1 MMPTQLIVTA
11 ENRVIEELKTV
22 VEGFIAQ
29 YQDGDKKSI
38 TVETKMTTPVVF
50 DDIRQLKGILNS
62 YYPKPLSDEEID
74 NGIHQG
80 MMDRTML

>member
-1 MMPTQLIVTA
+1 MPTQLIVTA
-11 ENRVIEELKTV
+11 ENGVIEELKTI

>member
-1 MMPTQLIVTA
+1 MPTQLIVTA
-11 ENRVIEELKTV
+11 ENGVIEELKTI

-29 YQDGDKKSI
+29 YQDGDKRSI
-38 TVETKMTTPVVF
+38 TVETKITTPVVF

>member
-1 MMPTQLIVTA
+1 MPTHLIVTA
-11 ENRVIEELKTV
+11 ENGVIEELKIV
-22 VEGFIAQ
+22 VEGFTAQ

>member
-1 MMPTQLIVTA
+1 MPTQLIVTA
-11 ENRVIEELKTV
+11 ENGVIEELKTV